1 MTKTHPE
8 NKAAGFSSP
17 TQWAPGAPDVLE
29 QTLRCLRNLSSALHS
44 TLEVESILD
53 HVIRES
59 RIIVGAEK
67 TVIAVCYSDGI
78 SLVRCLDNGAQL
90 PAPEHPGAGP
100 VIPGRVVLEAGAY
113 LTNDALHDPCIDPE
127 RAAANGV
134 SSVVSVPLVD
144 ADGTLIGNLEVQN
157 KRDPAGFSN
166 FDLEQLATVAQIAS
180 QSITN
185 AKAYQKI
192 AQNSALLEGRVAER
206 TAQLQ
211 EANEELDSFA
221 YSISHELRAPLRAIQ
236 SYAELLQENQ
246 TKANDPE
253 HGQFL
258 ERIVGAARH
267 MDQLIQDILNYSRV
281 WRQDMLLHTVDLD
294 QVVRDA
300 VEQIRGDAGE
310 AGAFQL
316 EIAGGLPSVR
326 GDQGVLVQVVLNLLS
341 NAIKYV
347 AKGTTPVLRIW
358 AETADGTA
366 RLVLQDNGI
375 GIAPDDQ
382 ERIFKVFERLHG
394 METYPGNGIGLA
406 LARRA
411 LTRLG
416 GRIGVQSRLGEGSR
430 FWIELP
436 LNGGQVSR

>member
-8 NKAAGFSSP
+8 DKAAG
-17 TQWAPGAPDVLE
+17 GATSAHCATREAAVLE

-44 TLEVESILD
+44 TLDVERILD
-53 HVIRES
+53 NVIRES

-67 TVIAVCYSDGI
+67 AVIAVCCSDGI
-78 SLVRCLDNGAQL
+78 SLVRYLDNGAQL
-90 PAPEHPGAGP
+90 PASDLAAAGP
-100 VIPGRVVLEAGAY
+100 VIPGRVIFQEGAY
-113 LTNDALHDPCIDPE
+113 LTNDALHDPRIDPE
-127 RAAANGV
+127 RAAANKV
-134 SSVVSVPLVD
+134 NSAVSVPLVD

-157 KRDPAGFSN
+157 KKDPAGFSS

-211 EANEELDSFA
+211 EVNEELDSFA
-221 YSISHELRAPLRAIQ
+221 YSISHDLRAPLRAIQ
-236 SYAELLQENQ
+236 SFAELLQEKQ
-246 TKANDPE
+246 AKTNDPE
-253 HGQFL
+253 RRQFL
-258 ERIVGAARH
+258 ERIVGAANH

-310 AGAFQL
+310 ADAFQL
-316 EIAGGLPSVR
+316 EVAGGLPSVR
-326 GDQGVLVQVVLNLLS
+326 GDHGVLVQVVLNLLS

-347 AKGTTPVLRIW
+347 ANGTTPVLRIW
-358 AETADGTA
+358 AETANGTA

-416 GRIGVQSRLGEGSR
+416 GRIGVQSSLGEGSR

-436 LNGGQVSR
+436 LSGDQVSG